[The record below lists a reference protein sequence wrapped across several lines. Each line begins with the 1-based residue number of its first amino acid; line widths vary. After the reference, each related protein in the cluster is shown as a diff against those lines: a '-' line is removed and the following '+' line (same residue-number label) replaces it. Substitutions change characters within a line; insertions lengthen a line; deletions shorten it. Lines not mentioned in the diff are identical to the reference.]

1 MNTMLLKDIRPFVR
15 HARIFCA
22 DAYSDRFKNV
32 MAYDRRLIFTTKGSG
47 SITIDD
53 KDYPAK
59 KGCLFL
65 FPAGVNYSY
74 NPGLTEGLTFI
85 AISFDL
91 SFSNSDKAPFPI
103 PPVKKDSFEPKNI
116 LSLKKISDFPE
127 LDSVI
132 YLKNVFG
139 YENPLTDIVYEY
151 ENRLNCFNEKM
162 SGMLTSIL
170 CDLVRASSP
179 LSKVCDYKTIQSIL
193 ELIRENY
200 SKRISNTDIGNIL
213 GYHPNYINR
222 IMIKATGYSLHDYL
236 INYRISRAINLIN
249 TTNLSITE
257 IADKTGFNGVAHFSA
272 CFKQKT
278 GFTPS
283 SYRKGF

>member
-1 MNTMLLKDIRPFVR
+1 MNTMLLKDARPFVR

-22 DAYSDRFKNV
+22 EAYSDRFKNV

-103 PPVKKDSFEPKNI
+103 PPVKKESFDLKNI
-116 LSLKKISDFPE
+116 LSFEKISDCAE
-127 LDSVI
+127 LSSVI
-132 YLKNVFG
+132 YLKNGFE
-139 YENPLTDIVYEY
+139 YENSLMDIVYEY
-151 ENRLNCFNEKM
+151 ENRLNYFNEKM
-162 SGMLTSIL
+162 SAMLTAIL
-170 CDLVRASSP
+170 CDIVRSSSP
-179 LSKVCDYKTIQSIL
+179 LSKDCDNKTIHSIL
-193 ELIRENY
+193 KIIRENY
-200 SKRISNTDIGNIL
+200 SQKLSNADIGNIL

-236 INYRISRAINLIN
+236 INYRVSRAINLIN

-257 IADKTGFNGVAHFSA
+257 IADKTGFNGVTHFSA